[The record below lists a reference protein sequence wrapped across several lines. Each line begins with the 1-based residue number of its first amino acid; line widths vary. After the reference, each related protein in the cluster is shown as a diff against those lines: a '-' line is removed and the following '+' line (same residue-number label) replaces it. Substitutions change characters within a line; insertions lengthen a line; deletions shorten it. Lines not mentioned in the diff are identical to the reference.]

1 MRFITLNIFIFIRV
15 ICFTQAE
22 NSLFLEDQFRGG
34 VSFSGYGFG
43 YSGATTATSELHIE
57 PGSTIRKAYLFY
69 AVQIYPNTGISDLL
83 SPFNM
88 NVNSIPICLD
98 TLNPLFINERFIAGS
113 FDEWTYY
120 SLYAIDITNIIQP
133 TDTEITYEIPLQP
146 VGNNKYKFFCTYVLY
161 ENPVLPLI
169 NTCIYLNHE
178 KMMVPMVYD
187 LNQHNKMNLTNPIS
201 LSTVVEWSVSIED
214 GYFMYV
220 NEDSIG
226 LTGGDDLHTS
236 GPAGALTSGQFY
248 HQNNAIYGLDDDTPD
263 MIMDSS
269 DALANIQTYITDPN
283 EFQLTFD
290 YSGGYEPTHGVT
302 FEDFPDGLSNGIWMM
317 LVNYSPACDATNLD
331 VVFTDTTICKGSNIN
346 LNASGGAKYKWQP
359 ATFLDCDTCATPV
372 CTPQNSQWYTCTITT
387 ADSCSKTIPVFVG
400 VYEPPKITTLVIKGD
415 TCGLDAGAVT
425 AYVNGAAPYVYRL
438 NSWAQ
443 TEQTFTNLKG
453 GAYSLT
459 VTDVYGCSTDTN
471 LVVPLHNNV
480 TAGFKID
487 KAIGEAP
494 LTINLTDQSINATN
508 WEWYIANDTLFT
520 QNPSYIFE
528 ENDTFSV
535 MQVVYNTYPECA
547 DTAITRVMVFKPIEV
562 HIPNVFTPNQ
572 DQTNEDFFITLTG
585 GEFIQWNI
593 YNRWGQRVAQGEK
606 EITLDQQDIY
616 LWDGIDINS
625 NLPAADGVYFYDIVI
640 RTPADVV
647 RSFSGN
653 LTVLCTRC

>member
-1 MRFITLNIFIFIRV
+1 MKKL
-15 ICFTQAE
+15 
-22 NSLFLEDQFRGG
+22 LFLIYISFVTHVSVAQQIYYQDIIKGG
-34 VSFSGYGFG
+34 VTGSGFAGNGFG
-43 YSGATTATSELHIE
+43 TLGTGQFEIYIE
-57 PGSTIRKAYLFY
+57 PGSTIKRAFLIRNKFESNPEIN
-69 AVQIYPNTGISDLL
+69 QFG
-83 SPFNM
+83 
-88 NVNSIPICLD
+88 NVN
-98 TLNPLFINERFIAGS
+98 LNGVTYRFDASNQVTPEYLISWESGG
-113 FDEWTYY
+113 
-120 SLYAIDITNIIQP
+120 LYKKYGAVNVIDITSDIDP
-133 TDTEITYEIPLQP
+133 TILLYDVTLEFSPLLFE
-146 VGNNKYKFFCTYVLY
+146 GG
-161 ENPVLPLI
+161 
-169 NTCIYLNHE
+169 
-178 KMMVPMVYD
+178 
-187 LNQHNKMNLTNPIS
+187 
-201 LSTVVEWSVSIED
+201 SIED
-214 GYFMYV
+214 SYGPIYFIVIYENSSLPEMAVSIMLNNQDLRFSARTYEFEDLNRVDSSYPVGFALFTDRMNETVLAEDGSYVYFNGDSLGLVGGISSNDLGGGYGVRGDFYYQ
-220 NEDSIG
+220 NNTLYG
-226 LTGGDDLHTS
+226 LT
-236 GPAGALTSGQFY
+236 
-248 HQNNAIYGLDDDTPD
+248 DDTANTTMKD
-263 MIMDSS
+263 Y
-269 DALANIQTYITDPN
+269 DALADVSSLIPYNATTAQFRLNWQDSTHNNRYNIYNAFFLTYTSTCANFEAQT
-283 EFQLTFD
+283 
-290 YSGGYEPTHGVT
+290 S
-302 FEDFPDGLSNGIWMM
+302 
-317 LVNYSPACDATNLD
+317 
-331 VVFTDTTICKGSNIN
+331 FTDTTICKGASIN
-346 LNASGGAKYKWQP
+346 LNATGGATYKWQP

-400 VYEPPKITTLVIKGD
+400 VYEPPTIAAVVVKGD
-415 TCGLDAGAVT
+415 TCGLDVGSVAVY
-425 AYVNGAAPYVYRL
+425 AKGAAPFVYRL
-438 NSWAQ
+438 DAWAQ
-443 TEQTFTNLKG
+443 TEQLFTNLKG
-453 GAYSLT
+453 DTYNLE
-459 VTDVYGCSTDTN
+459 VTDVHGCRADTTIE
-471 LVVPLHNNV
+471 VPLHNNV
-480 TAGFKID
+480 SAGFKID